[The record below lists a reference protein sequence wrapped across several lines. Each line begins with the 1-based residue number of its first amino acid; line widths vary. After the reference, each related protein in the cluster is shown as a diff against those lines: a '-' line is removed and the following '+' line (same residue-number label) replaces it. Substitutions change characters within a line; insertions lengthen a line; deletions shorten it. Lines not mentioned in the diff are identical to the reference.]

1 MDNGQK
7 ITVLHLQPVGCQ
19 RLPRNAAELRRALL
33 CVLEALASMHENKI
47 VHRDVRWPNIILL
60 LDKSWRLI
68 DLEFAAEMKKGGAPW
83 PYWTRGVPM
92 RPMYDSC
99 WTNAQDVTQVARLVF
114 EVPCLGEDDMK
125 HVHDVLESCTSAQQA
140 LQAMKK
146 PDIVAV
152 LPTQ

>member
-1 MDNGQK
+1 M
-7 ITVLHLQPVGCQ
+7 
-19 RLPRNAAELRRALL
+19 
-33 CVLEALASMHENKI
+33 
-47 VHRDVRWPNIILL
+47 L

-83 PYWTRGVPM
+83 PNWTRGVPE
-92 RPMYDSC
+92 RPRYNSC
-99 WTNAQDVTQVARLVF
+99 WKNAQDVTQVACLVF
-114 EVPCLGEDDMK
+114 EVPWLGEDDK
-125 HVHDVLESCTSAQQA
+125 KRVHAVISSCTSAQQA